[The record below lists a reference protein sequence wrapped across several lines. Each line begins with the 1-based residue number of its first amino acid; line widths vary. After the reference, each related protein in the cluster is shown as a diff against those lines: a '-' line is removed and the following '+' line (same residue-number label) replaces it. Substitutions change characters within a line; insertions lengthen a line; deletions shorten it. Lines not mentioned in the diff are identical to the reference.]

1 MSPIRKSLV
10 PVESDVCFRD
20 RPARIIGEYEKPGGP
35 SLPERIIFTDEEGGE
50 PDYNSV
56 TIAEWVEIARALQ
69 EGELQALEHRMQS
82 LEADAIVMRDRI
94 SELEAQWV
102 PANAS
107 VSAMRRR

>member
-1 MSPIRKSLV
+1 MSVIRKSLV
-10 PVESDVCFRD
+10 PVESDIWFRD
-20 RPARIIGEYEKPGGP
+20 RPAKIIGESEKPGGP
-35 SLPERIIFTDEEGGE
+35 SLAERIIFTDEEGGE
-50 PDYNSV
+50 PDYNSL

-69 EGELQALEHRMQS
+69 EAELEALKHRMQS